1 MLVRVEVENWMSF
14 RDRAVFTMLA
24 SKERQ
29 HSERIARLPK
39 YAPAKVL
46 PIAAIY
52 GGNASGK
59 SNFFKAIHFAKEL
72 VVKGTQPE
80 VPIAVQPFRL
90 DDDAAQRPC
99 RFLFQILVE
108 EVMYEFSFAVTAK
121 ALVEEKLVRMG
132 LTADKVLYH
141 RKDGKVD
148 FASALEDKKFLEFAF
163 KGTQDNQLFLT
174 NSVLQKGPQFRPVYL
189 WFKDALELVA
199 PDTRF
204 DPFELFLD
212 ENSPLYETMNKL
224 LPALDTGICH
234 LGGDELPFANIPIP
248 DDLREKI
255 QKELP
260 DGGTIRIRYEPM
272 NERYLVCRRG
282 TELNA
287 RKLVTYHAKK
297 GGGDV
302 KFEMASES
310 DGSQRVI
317 DLLPAFLGASAL
329 DAKKVFVIDELDR
342 SLHTLLTRQLLE
354 AYLDGCSAGSR
365 AQVLLTTHD
374 VLLMDQD
381 LLRRDEMWVVERDRN
396 GASSLVAFSEYNADI
411 RYDKDVRK
419 SYLQGRL
426 GGVPRIR
433 PMVRFRAA
441 EAPDRRACP

>member
-29 HSERIARLPK
+29 HGDRVARLPK
-39 YAPAKVL
+39 YPPAKVL

-59 SNFFKAIHFAKEL
+59 SNFFKAIHFAKGL
-72 VVKGTQPE
+72 VVKGSQPD

-90 DDDAAQRPC
+90 DDEAAQRPC
-99 RFLFQILVE
+99 RFLFQILVD
-108 EVMYEFSFAVTAK
+108 EVLYEFSFAVTAK
-121 ALVEEKLVRMG
+121 AVVEEKLVRMG
-132 LTADKVLYH
+132 RTADKVLYH
-141 RKDGKVD
+141 RKDGEVK
-148 FASALEDKKFLEFAF
+148 FAPSLEDQPFLEFAF

-174 NSVLQKGPQFRPVYL
+174 NSVLQKGPQFKPVYL
-189 WFKDALELVA
+189 WFKDTLELVA

-212 ENSPLYETMNKL
+212 EGSPLYETMNTL

-234 LGGDELPFANIPIP
+234 LGGDALPFANIPIP

-354 AYLDGCSAGSR
+354 AYLDGCGAGSR

-396 GASSLVAFSEYNADI
+396 GASSLVAFSEFNADI

-441 EAPDRRACP
+441 EVPDRRACP

>member
-39 YAPAKVL
+39 YSPAKVL

-90 DDDAAQRPC
+90 DDEAAQRPC
-99 RFLFQILVE
+99 LFLFQILVE
-108 EVMYEFSFAVTAK
+108 EVLFEFSFAVTAK
-121 ALVEEKLVRMG
+121 AVVEEKLVRMG

-148 FASALEDKKFLEFAF
+148 FASSLEDKKFLEFAF

-174 NSVLQKGPQFRPVYL
+174 NSVLQKGPQFRPVYQ
-189 WFKDALELVA
+189 WFKDSLELVA
-199 PDTRF
+199 PDSRF

-212 ENSPLYETMNKL
+212 EKSPLNETMNKL

-234 LGGDELPFANIPIP
+234 LGGDELPFSSILIP
-248 DDLREKI
+248 DKVRELI
-255 QKELP
+255 QKEVA
-260 DGGTIRIRYEPM
+260 DGGSIRLRNDDL
-272 NERYLVCRRG
+272 NERYIVTRQG
-282 TELNA
+282 GELKA
-287 RKLVTYHAKK
+287 RKLVTYHTKK
-297 GGGDV
+297 GGGEI
-302 KFEMASES
+302 KFDMSHES

-317 DLLPAFLGASAL
+317 DLLPAFLAAASL
-329 DAKKVFVIDELDR
+329 ESKKVYVIDEVDR

-354 AYLDGCSAGSR
+354 AYLTGCSADSR
-365 AQVLLTTHD
+365 SQVLLTTHD
-374 VLLMDQD
+374 VLLMDQG
-381 LLRRDEMWVVERDRN
+381 LLRRDEMWVVERDRH
-396 GASSLVAFSEYNADI
+396 GASSLVAFSEFNADI